1 MTWLANITKLSNLSI
16 FPPKRKKLKT
26 WRKFGSGNTITF
38 SVECQH
44 RDISRLSFAS
54 TKTPHRKKSILK
66 VISRRSQ
73 LLVFIAVCKLLSWEC
88 HNYNSFRINCNF
100 SPRSEDLRRR
110 ALVNHNHCLPLVS
123 PCQDVARTVLVS
135 LSSLC
140 CYCGGVWI
148 KERWLSRPRKTVGR
162 RWRQR

>member
-1 MTWLANITKLSNLSI
+1 MKWFITLYPTKCLKSEVVLTSKMCQLPMTWLTNVTKMSNLSI
-16 FPPKRKKLKT
+16 FSPKRKKLKT

-100 SPRSEDLRRR
+100 SPRSEDLK
-110 ALVNHNHCLPLVS
+110 AQYGP
-123 PCQDVARTVLVS
+123 
-135 LSSLC
+135 
-140 CYCGGVWI
+140 
-148 KERWLSRPRKTVGR
+148 
-162 RWRQR
+162 